1 MPWQLT
7 TPVDAGDLDPNGP
20 YAQVKIMKFTHDAR
34 IQRIHITLEY
44 GNTVDSEWAPG
55 RQPYD
60 KLNSVVISG
69 DDYIS
74 FVSTHMSNDDELT
87 YNATKRGLYEWLLAN
102 GHIAPGSI
110 V

>member
-7 TPVDAGDLDPNGP
+7 TPVDTGDLDPNGP
-20 YAQVKIMKFTHDAR
+20 YAQVKIMKFTHDSR
-34 IQRIHITLEY
+34 IQRIHIALEY
-44 GNTVDSEWAPG
+44 GNTVDDEWVPG
-55 RQPYD
+55 KQPSSRPS
-60 KLNSVVISG
+60 SVVITG

-74 FVSTHMSNDDELT
+74 FVSTHTTEDDELT

-102 GHIAPGSI
+102 GHIEAGSI